1 VEAEITSESGVPGGG
16 GGGSVWSLP
25 SPPPPQ
31 EERVNTI
38 AAATNTFQY
47 FIVLSFF
54 IGLIVPYM
62 SQLKKFPKRY
72 HLRVKRGLNT
82 V

>member
-1 VEAEITSESGVPGGG
+1 MISEFGVPGGG
-16 GGGSVWSLP
+16 GGGSVLSFP

-31 EERVNTI
+31 DDRANTI

-54 IGLIVPYM
+54 IGLIVPCM
-62 SQLKKFPKRY
+62 SQVKKCPKMY
-72 HLRVKRGLNT
+72 YLRVKRGLIT